1 MKERVGG
8 STQGSELVP
17 AIHMYKSHSRVE
29 HCHEMIKPNEPLTY
43 KLELKQPKYKIS
55 RNVFYFLVNITLL

>member
-1 MKERVGG
+1 MSLYQPSLEFSKLKERVGG

-17 AIHMYKSHSRVE
+17 AIHMYKSRVE

-43 KLELKQPKYKIS
+43 KLE
-55 RNVFYFLVNITLL
+55 